1 MTHTKDIMKRISIT
15 LCLFF
20 ATTTLAQYK
29 NSDLVND
36 TAKVKKETPHH
47 KLFQRLTIGGYGE
60 AVYNYNFFSDNM
72 FRYSHADNYSDSK
85 GHGRVDLPHAV
96 IMLGYDFGHGWS
108 LGTEIEFEHGG
119 TESAVEIEAEETGE
133 FEKEIERGGEV
144 ALEQFWVQKSFR
156 PWLNVRMGHLVVP
169 VGMTNNNHT
178 PNMFFNIYRPEGENT
193 IMPCTWHETG
203 VSLWG
208 RFGKNG
214 GWRYELMA
222 LPALNSNMFTENGW
236 VHNGSASA
244 YEFKVA
250 NNIAAAARIDNTSIP
265 GLRLSLSGYVG
276 NSFNNDLVSNESKK
290 YENVKGTVLIGAFD
304 FAYRHK
310 WFTVRGNADYGHLS
324 DADAITSHNKS
335 QNHSNTSPYPHTPV
349 GEAAYALGIEAG
361 VNVLA
366 NSRHSRKLFVF
377 GRFDW
382 YDSYIPA
389 GDLVDIPWCERKV
402 ISGGVNYYP
411 LPEIAI
417 KAEGG
422 VRMMQ
427 EQYNNEP
434 WVAVGVTWC
443 GFFK

>member
-1 MTHTKDIMKRISIT
+1 MQRLSAICTF

-20 ATTTLAQYK
+20 VANVSAQEAA
-29 NSDLVND
+29 NLRND
-36 TAKVKKETPHH
+36 TLEKSVLQKT
-47 KLFQRLTIGGYGE
+47 FSRLTVGGYGE

-72 FRYSHADNYSDSK
+72 FRYSHAKDYTDSK

-96 IMLGYDFGHGWS
+96 IMLGYDFGRGWS
-108 LGTEIEFEHGG
+108 VGMEVEFEHGG
-119 TESAVEIEAEETGE
+119 TESAVEIEPEETGE

-144 ALEQFWVQKSFR
+144 ALEQFWVEKSFR
-156 PWLNVRMGHLVVP
+156 PWLKLRMGHMVVP

-203 VSLWG
+203 ISLWG
-208 RFGKNG
+208 HFGKNQS
-214 GWRYELMA
+214 WRYEVMA
-222 LPALNSNMFTENGW
+222 LPALNSNMFTESGW

-250 NNIAAAARIDNTSIP
+250 NNLAAAARIDNTSIP

-276 NSFNNDLVSNESKK
+276 NSFNNDIVTNQSKK

-310 WFTVRGNADYGHLS
+310 WFVVRGNADYGHLS
-324 DADAITSHNKS
+324 DAAAISAHNKS
-335 QNHSNTSPYPHTPV
+335 QNHSSTSPYPHTMV
-349 GEAAYALGIEAG
+349 GEAAYAMGLEAG

-366 NSRHSRKLFVF
+366 NSQRNRKLFVF

-382 YDSYIPA
+382 YDSYKPA
-389 GDLVDIPWCERKV
+389 GDLVDIDWCERKV
-402 ISGGVNYYP
+402 LSGGINYYP

-422 VRMMQ
+422 VRLLAD
-427 EQYNNEP
+427 QYNNEP
-434 WVAVGVTWC
+434 WVAVGITWC

>member
-1 MTHTKDIMKRISIT
+1 MQRLSVVCTF

-20 ATTTLAQYK
+20 VANVSAQEAA
-29 NSDLVND
+29 NLRND
-36 TAKVKKETPHH
+36 TLEKSVLQKT
-47 KLFQRLTIGGYGE
+47 FSRLTVGGYGE

-72 FRYSHADNYSDSK
+72 FRYSHAKDYTDSK

-96 IMLGYDFGHGWS
+96 IMLGYDFGRGWS
-108 LGTEIEFEHGG
+108 VGMEVEFEHGG
-119 TESAVEIEAEETGE
+119 TESAVEIEPEETGE

-144 ALEQFWVQKSFR
+144 ALEQFWVEKSFR
-156 PWLNVRMGHLVVP
+156 PWLKLRMGHMVVP

-203 VSLWG
+203 ISLWG
-208 RFGKNG
+208 HFGKNQS
-214 GWRYELMA
+214 WRYEVMA
-222 LPALNSNMFTENGW
+222 LPALNSNMFTESGW

-250 NNIAAAARIDNTSIP
+250 NNLAAAARIDNTSIP

-276 NSFNNDLVSNESKK
+276 NSFNNDIVTNQSKK
-290 YENVKGTVLIGAFD
+290 YENVKGTVFIGAFD

-310 WFTVRGNADYGHLS
+310 WFVVRGNADYGHLS
-324 DADAITSHNKS
+324 DAAAISAHNKS
-335 QNHSNTSPYPHTPV
+335 QNHSSTSPYPHTMV
-349 GEAAYALGIEAG
+349 GEAAYAMGLEAG

-366 NSRHSRKLFVF
+366 NSQRNRKLFVF

-382 YDSYIPA
+382 YDSYKPA
-389 GDLVDIPWCERKV
+389 VDLVDIDWCERKV
-402 ISGGVNYYP
+402 LSGGINYYP

-422 VRMMQ
+422 VRLLAD
-427 EQYNNEP
+427 QYNNEP
-434 WVAVGVTWC
+434 WVAVGITWC